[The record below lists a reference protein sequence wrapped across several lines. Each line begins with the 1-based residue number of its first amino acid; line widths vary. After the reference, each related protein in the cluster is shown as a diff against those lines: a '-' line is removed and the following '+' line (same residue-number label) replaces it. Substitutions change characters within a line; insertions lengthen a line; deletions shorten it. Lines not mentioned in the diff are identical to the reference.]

1 MRITSI
7 EIKNFKGFYGTYNIE
22 LHQNR
27 HNLLVYGDNG
37 SGKTSLFM
45 ALKLFLEAS
54 VKGHAFEKH
63 QNIFIPNDKGYVKL
77 HIKPDQSVSPVTY
90 EWSKTINETNDPSIM
105 DANKAK
111 GFFDY
116 KGLLETYFLHRTS
129 PTVNLFNL
137 LVNTLLANSINDFSK
152 QNFADDWTA
161 VRRAASTRKT
171 KEQIQA
177 SNDIIQKFNEGFTHK
192 LAELKVKA
200 VDMLKR
206 FGYEIRLDFDFTGIS
221 YHKENKTLKNKEVI
235 LKVTLFNK
243 AIPKHHLFLN
253 EAKLSAIAL
262 SIYFAS
268 LLQSPSSSLKILAL
282 DDVLIGLDMS
292 NRLPILEILES
303 EFSDYQIFL
312 LTYDKQWYEIVKE
325 STQPKQKWGYAH
337 LYCHNIDKHEI
348 VVISRDNSD
357 NPYLDKAKE
366 YFQAND
372 YKACAIYL
380 RTAFESMVKDF
391 CLKNKLLV
399 TYHDPKNPQIQY
411 FWNAIIKGKD
421 RNKNPYITDNVLI
434 HDINFSRRF
443 LLNPLSHSETI
454 NVFKSEI
461 ERAIKAIEKLE
472 NEFKVS

>member
-1 MRITSI
+1 MRILSL

-22 LHQNR
+22 LHQ

-54 VKGHAFEKH
+54 VKDHVFEKY
-63 QNIFIPNDKGYVKL
+63 QNIFIPNDEGYVKL
-77 HIKPDQSVSPVTY
+77 HIQPDPSSSPVIY
-90 EWSKTINETNDPSIM
+90 EWSKKVNETNNLSIM
-105 DANKAK
+105 EANKAK

-129 PTVNLFNL
+129 TTVNLFNL
-137 LVNTLLANSINDFSK
+137 LVKTLLANSINDFTK

-161 VRRAASTRKT
+161 VQRAASTRKT

-177 SNDIIQKFNEGFTHK
+177 SDNIIQKFNDGFTSK

-206 FGYEIRLDFDFTGIS
+206 FGYEVRLDFDFAGIS
-221 YHKENKTLKNKEVI
+221 YNEENRMLKNKEVI

-268 LLQSPSSSLKILAL
+268 LLQGPSSRLKILAL

-325 STQPKQKWGYAH
+325 TTQLQKKWEYAH
-337 LYCHNIDKHEI
+337 LYCQNIDEHEI
-348 VVISRDNSD
+348 VVYSSDNSD

-366 YFQAND
+366 YFKAND

-380 RTAFESMVKDF
+380 RTAFESIVKDF

-411 FWNAIIKGKD
+411 FWNAVTKGKD
-421 RNKNPYITDNVLI
+421 RNKNPWLTDDVLI
-434 HDINFSRRF
+434 QEINFSRRF

-454 NVFKSEI
+454 NVHKSEI
-461 ERAIKAIEKLE
+461 ERAIKAIEQLE
-472 NEFKVS
+472 NELKVF